1 MRAPVQNKRPRGGSV
16 SKGSVGDEGL
26 QGEQP
31 QGQPPGATKQP
42 RPKRV
47 RNRLVA
53 SVAAVGVV
61 VLAAGAPALITA
73 SDELTRS
80 QALLDLSELNRQA
93 LALAHSLA
101 DERDET
107 TALVAGP
114 ASAEGSANS
123 RDKGTP
129 QADRT
134 SRVDRQIAE
143 LAAHDGADLPAS
155 VRTAIAKIPA
165 LRRAADN
172 AKSETGTGTGNA
184 ATGRATP
191 LDLHK
196 GYSTVLDELRGLS
209 RDLARKTPPRAGGS
223 GPAPATLGSAV
234 EQAAATRG
242 LLLAALAVPRGEST
256 LRLDPATGLLVRSES
271 GNGKQVRDALSAAA
285 QQARHRERAALADF
299 ALAAPA
305 KDRDSFAATVSGPE
319 VKTAEQYLNALT
331 DQPTLSAAD
340 RRIGAEKVD
349 AALTARVDRMRGA
362 EAALASAQTQNLAA
376 LRDDDVSALEFRI
389 GLLAACFLL
398 AVGISTAV
406 ARTLTQPLA
415 VLRLGAARLAAA
427 PETEEPVRYTG
438 RNDEYAQVVRSLN
451 TLHGK
456 LLDLGARAEQ
466 LAGDRSHLAGQRET
480 LDAQR
485 RTLAAEN
492 SQLAAEHAEL
502 LARAQDTTAKLADL
516 RSTVHS
522 SFVKL
527 SLRTL
532 GVVERQ
538 LAVIETLE
546 EREQDPDRLATL
558 FKLDH
563 MATVMRRHG
572 ENLLVLAGTEHGV
585 AHTGPVPLVDVLR
598 ASISEIERYERVT
611 LQALPPHAQVAGY
624 AADDLSHLLAEL
636 LENATSFSPPDAHV
650 QLSGWL
656 LESGEIMLSV
666 QDEGIG
672 MAPDR
677 LTDLNSRL
685 SKPAAY
691 TPVGDG
697 EGLGLQV
704 AALLAARHGVRIQLR
719 EQKQGGMTAV
729 LILPKA
735 LLPAEPPAVPSVP
748 ETLHRL
754 PGSVAEANS
763 NTLPGRAVGP
773 GPGPGSDPEPSPEPR
788 PAVDPL
794 IAVAEK
800 AVAAA
805 EAAEATEAAAQAD
818 AEDGARARTSD
829 ETAVRDDEPQADQP
843 TREIRL
849 PQQAPAPEPV
859 PEAATEPTAQADPEP
874 TTPRLTDKG
883 LPKRTPKVVKPAADA
898 TPQRTGGVDA
908 DALRRRLGGFHQG
921 AKNGRRDVEAE
932 IASSGNNG
940 DHGVDG
946 AIGEPGAE
954 TKSTTGTISFTGT
967 TGTTGTTSTTGTTK
981 TDRTNRT
988 DTEGDTV
995 EEARS

>member
-1 MRAPVQNKRPRGGSV
+1 MRAPVQNKRPRGGNV
-16 SKGSVGDEGL
+16 SNEGL
-26 QGEQP
+26 PGEQTPTRPQDQPPGQVQGRTPEQP
-31 QGQPPGATKQP
+31 QGQNPDRAQGRTPDRTQGQAPGRSQGQAPDRTQGQPQGQIPGRAEDRAQGRVPDQSQGLAPDQVHGGPQGQAQGPAQSRPQAQAQAQVPPPAPAQVQPSGPTKQS

-61 VLAAGAPALITA
+61 VLAAGAPALISA

-80 QALLDLSELNRQA
+80 QDLLDLSELNRQA

-101 DERDET
+101 DERDEA
-107 TALVAGP
+107 TALAADP
-114 ASAEGSANS
+114 ASSGAGADS
-123 RDKGTP
+123 RDKNTP
-129 QADRT
+129 QGDRT

-143 LAAHDGADLPAS
+143 LTAHDAADLPAS
-155 VRTAIAKIPA
+155 VRTALAKIPA
-165 LRRAADN
+165 LRRTADSG
-172 AKSETGTGTGNA
+172 KPSTGTSTGGA
-184 ATGRATP
+184 GSTP

-196 GYSTVLDELRGLS
+196 AYSTALDELRGLS

-223 GPAPATLGSAV
+223 GTAPATLGNAV

-242 LLLAALAVPRGEST
+242 LLLAAFAVPRGEST
-256 LRLDPATGLLVRSES
+256 VRLDPATGLLVRSES

-285 QQARHRERAALADF
+285 QQARHREQAALADF

-331 DQPTLSAAD
+331 DQATLSTAD

-362 EAALASAQTQNLAA
+362 EAALASAQAQNLAA

-451 TLHGK
+451 SLHGK
-456 LLDLGARAEQ
+456 LLDLGARTEK
-466 LAGDRSHLAGQRET
+466 LAGDRSHLVGQRET

-502 LARAQDTTAKLADL
+502 LARAQESTAKLTEL

-611 LQALPPHAQVAGY
+611 LQALPPHAQIAGY
-624 AADDLSHLLAEL
+624 AADDLSHLLAEI

-650 QLSGWL
+650 QLSGWF

-677 LTDLNSRL
+677 LSDLNARL
-685 SKPAAY
+685 AQPAEY

-719 EQKQGGMTAV
+719 EQKQGGTTAV
-729 LILPKA
+729 LVLPKA
-735 LLPAEPPAVPSVP
+735 LLPAEPPAVPAVT
-748 ETLHRL
+748 EVLHQL

-763 NTLPGRAVGP
+763 HTLPG
-773 GPGPGSDPEPSPEPR
+773 
-788 PAVDPL
+788 
-794 IAVAEK
+794 
-800 AVAAA
+800 
-805 EAAEATEAAAQAD
+805 
-818 AEDGARARTSD
+818 
-829 ETAVRDDEPQADQP
+829 
-843 TREIRL
+843 
-849 PQQAPAPEPV
+849 
-859 PEAATEPTAQADPEP
+859 
-874 TTPRLTDKG
+874 
-883 LPKRTPKVVKPAADA
+883 
-898 TPQRTGGVDA
+898 
-908 DALRRRLGGFHQG
+908 
-921 AKNGRRDVEAE
+921 
-932 IASSGNNG
+932 
-940 DHGVDG
+940 
-946 AIGEPGAE
+946 
-954 TKSTTGTISFTGT
+954 
-967 TGTTGTTSTTGTTK
+967 
-981 TDRTNRT
+981 
-988 DTEGDTV
+988 
-995 EEARS
+995 